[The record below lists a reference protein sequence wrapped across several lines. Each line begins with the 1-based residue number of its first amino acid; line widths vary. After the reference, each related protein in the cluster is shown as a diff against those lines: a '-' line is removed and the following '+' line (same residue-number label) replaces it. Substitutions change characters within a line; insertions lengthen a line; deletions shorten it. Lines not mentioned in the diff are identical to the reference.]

1 MDNKM
6 EYNSFYGTIEF
17 SEEDGC
23 YYGKIEGIE
32 SLYSYEANS
41 IEKLKLEFE
50 KAVDEYL
57 EDCK

>member
-1 MDNKM
+1 MDNRM
-6 EYNSFYGTIEF
+6 EYKGFYGTIEF
-17 SEEDGC
+17 SKEDGC
-23 YYGKIEGIE
+23 YYGKIEGIK

-41 IEKLKLEFE
+41 GENLKLEFE